1 MERFVIIECPKC
13 KKEKEIK
20 FKNGLLCEDCKAD
33 ISEFKYKKATYLSIA
48 ATLIIGAGSTHV
60 FDEYVLSET
69 RYPLEVENA
78 IIDHCINGHASL
90 INQETQKKMSQ
101 LCLCALSNTQKKV
114 SYSEFE
120 KDVKKF
126 LKELDQQAITCKE

>member
-1 MERFVIIECPKC
+1 MIIECPKC

-20 FKNGLLCEDCKAD
+20 FKNGLLCEHCKAD
-33 ISEFKYKKATYLSIA
+33 ISEFKYKRTALSVTA
-48 ATLIIGAGSTHV
+48 ALIIGAGSAHI

-90 INQETQKKMSQ
+90 IDQETQKKMSQ
-101 LCLCALSNTQKKV
+101 LCLCALSNTQKRV
-114 SYSEFE
+114 SYSEFK
-120 KDVKKF
+120 KDAKKF